1 MNKLKF
7 IAGIIALAG
16 ILSTTSCVKDD
27 FDQPEVYIPH
37 PNLTANITIMGL
49 KDLYASSGV
58 STPFKIESDTI
69 VVGYV
74 VANDVSGNLYK
85 TLVIQDSTG
94 GIEIKLDA
102 TGLYN
107 DYPVGQKLY
116 IKCKGLYLGTYGG
129 MVQLGYLY
137 QGGIGRIPQVYMAEH
152 FFKDGLPE
160 KPIEP
165 ALKTIG
171 GLSAADLNT
180 IVRFD
185 SVSFIEGGTNVFCGQ
200 EVSSADDRDLKDQTG
215 GLIVVR
221 TSKYASFAGETL
233 PSGLGTIIG
242 ELSIYNGTYQL
253 YIRDANDI
261 KNFQP
266 DPYSYLLNEPW
277 TSEIGDFTQN
287 SVVGNQIWGI
297 TQYGMTISGYAGG
310 VYNEN
315 EDWLISPAMNLDLYN
330 TEVLKFESAMKYGSA
345 GQGLQVFYS
354 TDYLGTGDPNQ
365 ATWNPIPATLSQ
377 GNFAW
382 TASGDIDM
390 SQINGTSV
398 YVAFKYISG
407 TSSSSCATWELRNLL
422 LKAVKN

>member
-7 IAGIIALAG
+7 FAGIIALAG
-16 ILSTTSCVKDD
+16 IIFTTSCVKDD

-37 PNLTANITIMGL
+37 PNLTANISIMGL
-49 KDLYASSGV
+49 KDLYNSSQ
-58 STPFKIESDTI
+58 STIYKIESDTI

-116 IKCKGLYLGTYGG
+116 VKCKGLYLGTYGT
-129 MVQLGYLY
+129 MIQLGYLY
-137 QGGIGRIPQVYMAEH
+137 QGSIGRIPQIYIAEH
-152 FFKDGLPE
+152 LFKDGLPE

-171 GLSAADLNT
+171 GLSLADLNT

-185 SVSFIEGGTNVFCGQ
+185 SVNFVEGGTNIFCTQ
-200 EVSSADDRDLKDQTG
+200 TVSSAEDRVLKDQAG
-215 GLIVVR
+215 NQIIVR

-253 YIRDANDI
+253 YIRDKNDI
-261 KNFQP
+261 QNFQP

-277 TSEIGDFTQN
+277 TSEIGDFTQY

-297 TQYGMTISGYAGG
+297 TQYGMTISGYVSS

-330 TEVLKFESAMKYGSA
+330 TEVLKFESAMKYGTA
-345 GQGLQVFYS
+345 GQGLQVLYS
-354 TDYLGTGDPNQ
+354 TDYMGTGDPNQ
-365 ATWNPIPATLSQ
+365 ATWNTIPATLSQ
-377 GNFAW
+377 GNFTW
-382 TASGDIDM
+382 TGSGDIDL
-390 SQINGTSV
+390 SQITGTNV
-398 YVAFKYISG
+398 YIAFKYNCG
-407 TSSSSCATWELRNLL
+407 TTSASCATWELRNLL